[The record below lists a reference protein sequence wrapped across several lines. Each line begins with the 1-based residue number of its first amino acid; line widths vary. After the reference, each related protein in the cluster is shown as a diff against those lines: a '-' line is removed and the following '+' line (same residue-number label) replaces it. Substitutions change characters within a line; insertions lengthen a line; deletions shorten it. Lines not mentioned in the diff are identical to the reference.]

1 MGTHW
6 LNVEIE
12 LRGSSAPS
20 IATLLAPLEG
30 PRGGSARKD
39 AGGKVEPQGDDLP
52 YRVELWNAEKTAV
65 EQVVAVTA
73 SASIGQAAFYA
84 AAREYADRYVTL
96 RHKQAVINR
105 WNGPSH

>member
-6 LNVEIE
+6 LNVEIA
-12 LRGSSAPS
+12 LQGSNGPS
-20 IATLLAPLEG
+20 IATLLAPREG
-30 PRGGSARKD
+30 AKDGNPRKD
-39 AGGKVEPQGDDLP
+39 AGGKVETKGDDLP

-65 EQVVAVTA
+65 EQVLAVTA
-73 SASIGQAAFYA
+73 SPSIGQAAFYA

>member
-6 LNVEIE
+6 LNVHRE
-12 LRGSSAPS
+12 LTVDPALAHLFSPGDDPKERSGRRSQ
-20 IATLLAPLEG
+20 AT
-30 PRGGSARKD
+30 
-39 AGGKVEPQGDDLP
+39 GKTPQQSDDLP

-84 AAREYADRYVTL
+84 AAREYAERYVTL

>member
-12 LRGSSAPS
+12 LQGSNAPE
-20 IATLLAPLEG
+20 IAVLLAPRER
-30 PRGGSARKD
+30 PKDRSARKG
-39 AGGKVEPQGDDLP
+39 ASGKGEAESEDLP
-52 YRVELWNAEKTAV
+52 YHVELWNAEKTAV

-84 AAREYADRYVTL
+84 AAREYAERYVTL

>member
-6 LNVEIE
+6 AGVHKE
-12 LRGSSAPS
+12 LKVDPALAHLFAPDEGSKER
-20 IATLLAPLEG
+20 LG
-30 PRGGSARKD
+30 RKGQ
-39 AGGKVEPQGDDLP
+39 ASGKNPQPNEDLP

-65 EQVVAVTA
+65 EQVLAVTS

-84 AAREYADRYVTL
+84 AAREYAERYVTL

>member
-6 LNVEIE
+6 PDVERELLGDLN
-12 LRGSSAPS
+12 LARLF
-20 IATLLAPLEG
+20 ATSEP
-30 PRGGSARKD
+30 PKDRSARKTQSGNKTQQK
-39 AGGKVEPQGDDLP
+39 ADDLP
-52 YRVELWNAEKTAV
+52 YRVELWNTEKTAV
-65 EQVVAVTA
+65 ELILAVTA